1 MYSFELFTTT
11 APMSDDRTTLAALDR
26 PSERRQRHPE
36 YLLIFV
42 VIAVALVEVIAWLS
56 GALGQRSAWLR
67 AVLGMSPWLV
77 LTTVFLALYR
87 GPAPRF
93 AERMRRYW
101 PEWITHVLLVAVVA
115 LIVGS
120 VLRVA
125 HNAIGMSL
133 APWPSFLA
141 ECVVLSWIVVLPSN
155 ALERAR
161 LRERAALQ
169 RVEVAERAALD
180 AQLRALQAQTNP
192 HFLFNSLNVVAG
204 LIHEDPA
211 LAERTLERFASL
223 FRYSIE
229 GARAAVVTLERELA
243 FVEDYLEV
251 QRLRYGARLDSTLSI
266 DASALALTAPPLL
279 LQPLVEN
286 AVLHGLSDGR
296 ALRVWVTVERS
307 TDGARIVIA
316 DDGPGLGRSAHR
328 GTQSS
333 LDVLR
338 RRVAAID
345 GATLSVLER
354 DGGGVEATLFLPALE
369 KSR

>member
-1 MYSFELFTTT
+1 
-11 APMSDDRTTLAALDR
+11 MSDDPPTLAALDT
-26 PSERRQRHPE
+26 PAARRQRHPE
-36 YLLIFV
+36 YQLLV
-42 VIAVALVEVIAWLS
+42 VVLAVSLLELVAWLS
-56 GALGQRSAWLR
+56 GALGHRSSVLR
-67 AVLGMSPWLV
+67 AALGLSPWVV
-77 LTTVFLALYR
+77 LTAVFLALYR
-87 GPAPRF
+87 GPAPRL
-93 AERMRRYW
+93 AERLRPYL
-101 PEWITHVLLVAVVA
+101 PEWITHVALVALVA

-125 HNAIGMSL
+125 HGALGITI

-141 ECVVLSWIVVLPSN
+141 ECVVLSWIVVLPSH

-161 LRERAALQ
+161 LRERAALL
-169 RVEVAERAALD
+169 RVEHAERAALD

-211 LAERTLERFASL
+211 LAERTLERFSSL

-229 GARAAVVTLERELA
+229 GARAASVTLERELT
-243 FVEDYLEV
+243 FIDDYLEV
-251 QRLRYGARLDSTLSI
+251 QRLRYGARLETSMAI
-266 DASALALTAPPLL
+266 DAAALSFETPPLL

-296 ALRVWVTVERS
+296 SLRVRVTV
-307 TDGARIVIA
+307 AREDRGVRIA
-316 DDGPGLGRSAHR
+316 ITDDGPGLGRSAHR
-328 GTQSS
+328 GTKSS

-338 RRVAAID
+338 RRVEAME
-345 GATLSVLER
+345 GASFSLASR
-354 DGGGVEATLFLPALE
+354 DGGGCEATVFLPE